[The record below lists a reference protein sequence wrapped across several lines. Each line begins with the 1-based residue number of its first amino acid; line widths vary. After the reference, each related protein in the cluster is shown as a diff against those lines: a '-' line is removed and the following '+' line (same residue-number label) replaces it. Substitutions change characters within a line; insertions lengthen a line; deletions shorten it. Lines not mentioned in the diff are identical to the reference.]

1 MCLNLH
7 LHIGQMHC
15 WKQRRYLDVQIGQTG
30 TGPVLR
36 RTPSNLLDGVAGTVV
51 GGIVVVEAVDV
62 DENAVAD
69 VAMEVGV
76 IVDVGVVGRIVV

>member
-1 MCLNLH
+1 M
-7 LHIGQMHC
+7 
-15 WKQRRYLDVQIGQTG
+15 
-30 TGPVLR
+30 LR

-69 VAMEVGV
+69 VGMEVGV
-76 IVDVGVVGRIVV
+76 IVDGVIVVVGVVGRIVV